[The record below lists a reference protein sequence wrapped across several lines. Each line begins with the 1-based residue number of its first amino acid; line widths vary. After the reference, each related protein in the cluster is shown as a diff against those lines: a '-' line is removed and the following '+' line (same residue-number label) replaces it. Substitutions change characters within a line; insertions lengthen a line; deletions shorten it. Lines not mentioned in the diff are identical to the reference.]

1 VYKMKKTKPK
11 FSIDKIKVP
20 SLSKTKDVSEVLD
33 AMQKD
38 KVALTKEAVMDIQE
52 QIQLREQLHE
62 QVLQETEGIKMQL
75 SNLILS
81 TSDMEEQEKARLRQ
95 KQIELDQFKVKEK
108 IDKWKDIAILK
119 KELRDRLKEFKET
132 ESRTQMMSDLLEE

>member
-1 VYKMKKTKPK
+1 MKKKK

-20 SLSKTKDVSEVLD
+20 SLKKEKDVSKVLE
-33 AMQKD
+33 AMQQD
-38 KVALTKEAVMDIQE
+38 KVNLTKEAVMDIQG
-52 QIQLREQLHE
+52 QIQLREELHSQILSE
-62 QVLQETEGIKMQL
+62 ADKIKTSL

-81 TSDMEEQEKARLRQ
+81 TSDMEEQEKARIRQ

-119 KELRDRLKEFKET
+119 RELRDRLKEFKET
-132 ESRTQMMSDLLEE
+132 ESKTQMVSELLEE

>member
-1 VYKMKKTKPK
+1 MKKKK

-20 SLSKTKDVSEVLD
+20 SLKKEKDVSKVLE
-33 AMQKD
+33 AMQQD
-38 KVALTKEAVMDIQE
+38 KVNLTKEAVMDIQE
-52 QIQLREQLHE
+52 QIQLREELHSQILSE
-62 QVLQETEGIKMQL
+62 ADKIKTSL

-81 TSDMEEQEKARLRQ
+81 TSDMEEQEKARIRQ

-119 KELRDRLKEFKET
+119 RELRDRLKEFKET
-132 ESRTQMMSDLLEE
+132 ESKTQMVSELLEE